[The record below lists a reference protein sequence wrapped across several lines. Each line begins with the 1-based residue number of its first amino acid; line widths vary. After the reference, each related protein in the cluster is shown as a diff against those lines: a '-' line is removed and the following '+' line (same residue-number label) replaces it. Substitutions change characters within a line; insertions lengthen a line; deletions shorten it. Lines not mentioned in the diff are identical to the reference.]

1 MLGGQTPFLA
11 IELLLREGT
20 RFLLQRTVSVAGLLD
35 WVQDNCPTQLQRAKM
50 LLHFL
55 QRPRLEFSGL
65 SLRVPQIMAIV
76 NVTPD
81 SFSDGRTRLDPA
93 VAVRDAIALWEAG
106 ATILDIGGE
115 STRPGAEPVSE
126 DEELRRVIPVIEG
139 LRAAKIDGLRLSI
152 DTRHARV
159 MRAAVDAGADIIN
172 DVCALMGKGALET
185 AVQCGV
191 PVILMHMQGTPQTMQ
206 QHPHYDNVVL
216 DVYDA
221 LERRVEACVQAGLA
235 RDLICVDP
243 GIGFGKT
250 RAHNVQLLD
259 RQAVLQG
266 LGCPVL
272 LGVSRKSFI
281 DPQCGPQDRLPGSLA
296 CVLDGWGKGT
306 RFFRVHDVAE
316 TAQALRIFRA
326 INEIEFDAE

>member
-1 MLGGQTPFLA
+1 MPFLA
-11 IELLLREGT
+11 VETLLREGPH
-20 RFLLQRTVSVAGLLD
+20 LLRQQTVSVAGLLD
-35 WVQDNCPTQLQRAKM
+35 WVHENCPAQVQQAQVILHRLQ
-50 LLHFL
+50 
-55 QRPRLEFSGL
+55 QPRREFSGL
-65 SLRVPQIMAIV
+65 SLCRPQIMGIV

-81 SFSDGRTRLDPA
+81 SFSDGGQRLDPA
-93 VAVRDAIALWEAG
+93 VAVRDAMALWDAG

-126 DEELRRVIPVIEG
+126 DDELRRVIPVIEG

-159 MRAAVDAGADIIN
+159 MRAAVEAGADMIN
-172 DVCALMGKGALET
+172 DVCALTGKDALET

-191 PVILMHMQGTPQTMQ
+191 PVIVMHMQGTPRTMQ
-206 QHPHYDNVVL
+206 RHPHYDNVIL

-221 LERRVEACVQAGLA
+221 LEHRIKACVQAGLA

-250 RAHNVQLLD
+250 RAHNMQILN

-281 DPQCGPQDRLPGSLA
+281 DPHREPRERLSGSLA
-296 CVLDGWGKGT
+296 AVLDGWSKGT
-306 RFFRVHDVAE
+306 QFFRVHDVAE
-316 TAQALRIFRA
+316 TVQALTLFRA
-326 INEIEFDAE
+326 ITDAGLVCE

>member
-11 IELLLREGT
+11 VELWLREGA
-20 RFLLQRTVSVAGLLD
+20 RLLLQRTVSVAGLLD
-35 WVQDNCPTQLQRAKM
+35 WVQDNCPAQVQRAKM
-50 LLHFL
+50 LLRRL

-81 SFSDGRTRLDPA
+81 SFSDGGQRFDPV
-93 VAVRDAIALWEAG
+93 VAVRDAIALWDSG

-159 MRAAVDAGADIIN
+159 MRAAVDAGADMIN
-172 DVCALMGKGALET
+172 DVCALTGKNALET

-206 QHPHYDNVVL
+206 RHPRYDNVVW

-221 LERRVEACVQAGLA
+221 LERRIEACVQAGLA

-250 RAHNVQLLD
+250 RAHNMQILD

-281 DPQCGPQDRLPGSLA
+281 DSQLGPRERLPGSLA

-316 TAQALRIFRA
+316 TVQALNVLRA
-326 INEIEFDAE
+326 INEPELACE